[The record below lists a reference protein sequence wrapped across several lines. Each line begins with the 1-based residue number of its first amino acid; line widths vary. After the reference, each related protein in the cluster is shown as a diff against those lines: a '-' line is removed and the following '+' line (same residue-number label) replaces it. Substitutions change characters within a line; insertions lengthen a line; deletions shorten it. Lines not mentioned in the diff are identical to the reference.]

1 MNGQDLQIKFAELLD
16 ITRTSYDTF
25 LTTTEIA
32 MRAARPCVLAIDEEA
47 VDEEKLALDLATFAA
62 APVAAVPRHC
72 EFAPLVDNGH
82 RFLLAEGGLYLE
94 VRRPW
99 LHFIHRVGEQDK
111 AVRIPYGPIASKLE
125 LGFGRL
131 GTALPQMKEFAT
143 YAMVESPIEA
153 AASLLWN
160 HKTSEWSLK
169 YPAVIGAATSGSI
182 SYEQVVVGEDE
193 SLVVD
198 LHSHGAHAAL
208 FSDTDDADDAGSV
221 KICGVFGSLDKDVQ
235 TVVFR
240 LCVLGVYVPITV
252 PADKIFG

>member
-1 MNGQDLQIKFAELLD
+1 MNGQDLKIKFDELLD
-16 ITRTSYDTF
+16 ITRASYETF
-25 LTTTEIA
+25 LSTSETA
-32 MRAARPCVLAIDEEA
+32 LRAARPCVLAIDEDN
-47 VDEEKLALDLATFAA
+47 VDDDKLALDMATFHA
-62 APVAAVPRHC
+62 APIVAVPRHS
-72 EFAPLVDNGH
+72 EFAPLIENGH
-82 RFLLAEGGLYLE
+82 RFLLAEGGLFLE

-99 LHFIHRVGEQDK
+99 LHFIHRIGEQDK
-111 AVRIPYGPIASKLE
+111 SVRIPYGPITSKFE

-160 HKTSEWSLK
+160 HATKEWSLK
-169 YPAVIGAATSGSI
+169 YPEVIGEATGGSI
-182 SYEQVVVGEDE
+182 SYKQVEVGEDE

-198 LHSHGAHAAL
+198 LHSHGVHHAF
-208 FSDTDDADDAGSV
+208 FSDTDDIDDAGTV
-221 KICGVFGSLDKDVQ
+221 KIAGVFGSLDKGVQ
-235 TVVFR
+235 TASFR

>member
-1 MNGQDLQIKFAELLD
+1 MNAQDLQIKFAELLD
-16 ITRTSYDTF
+16 ITRTSYETF
-25 LTTTEIA
+25 LTASETA
-32 MRAARPCVLAIDEEA
+32 LCAARPCVLAIDEDN
-47 VDEEKLALDLATFAA
+47 VDGEKLALDMATFQA
-62 APVAAVPRHC
+62 APIVAVPRHS
-72 EFAPLVDNGH
+72 EFAPLIENGH

-99 LHFIHRVGEQDK
+99 LHFIHRIGEQDK
-111 AVRIPYGPIASKLE
+111 SVRIPYGPIASKFE

-169 YPAVIGAATSGSI
+169 YPEVIGEATGGGI
-182 SYEQVVVGEDE
+182 SYKQVDVGEDE
-193 SLVVD
+193 SLVID
-198 LHSHGAHAAL
+198 LHSHGTHSAF
-208 FSDTDDADDAGSV
+208 FSSTDDADDSGSV
-221 KICGVFGSLDKDVQ
+221 KISGVFGSLDKDVQ
-235 TVVFR
+235 TAAFR